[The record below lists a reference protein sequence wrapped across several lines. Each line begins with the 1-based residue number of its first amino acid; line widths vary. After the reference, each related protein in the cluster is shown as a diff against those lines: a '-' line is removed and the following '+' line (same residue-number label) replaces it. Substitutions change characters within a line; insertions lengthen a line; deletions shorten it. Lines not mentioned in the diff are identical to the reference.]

1 MPVHINASGFCNVF
15 HSIFQ
20 MDVILRGKNYEIRS
34 SKRNG
39 SIIAHKFLDVSKYGV
54 NRDFISSGKPQNRR
68 RFETRPECHRP
79 ACRFITSAIST
90 VTVLPP
96 HTDRQTDRQTSV
108 TAQRIRTGH
117 APARTSVYSWATSSS
132 SSRGGSV
139 ESTANKLLP
148 VFVDTVLPALL
159 QLAVLYALSPEWPP
173 FTESTSGRK

>member
-68 RFETRPECHRP
+68 RFETRPKCHRP

-96 HTDRQTDRQTSV
+96 HTDRQTDKCDRTEDTHWS
-108 TAQRIRTGH
+108 RTG
-117 APARTSVYSWATSSS
+117 
-132 SSRGGSV
+132 
-139 ESTANKLLP
+139 AN
-148 VFVDTVLPALL
+148 VCL
-159 QLAVLYALSPEWPP
+159 QLSNIQFQFQRRQRREH
-173 FTESTSGRK
+173 SQ